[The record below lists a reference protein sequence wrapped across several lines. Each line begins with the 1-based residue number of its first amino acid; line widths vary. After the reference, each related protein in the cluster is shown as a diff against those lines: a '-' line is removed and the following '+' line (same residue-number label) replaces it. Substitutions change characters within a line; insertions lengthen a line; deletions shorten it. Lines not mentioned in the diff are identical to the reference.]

1 MNTLVVD
8 APAKVNLFLR
18 VLNGRDD
25 GYHEIETLFQSV
37 SLADEVRVTL
47 VESAPP
53 GERLEV
59 VGADLGP
66 EEENLAVRASRRFR
80 EVSGLEAEVQIGLL
94 KRIPAGAGLGGG
106 SSDAAAVLRCLAL
119 LNSFE
124 DVDALHAIAGELG
137 SDVPFFLEGAP
148 LSYGQG
154 RGEVLTP
161 VSTLPEATLVLSLP
175 AVHVSTPGAYA
186 ALAASRED
194 AGETEGKG
202 GRRRAPRREL
212 GLDLTWPE
220 VRALAE
226 NDFEPL
232 IADMHPE
239 VAASLEGLRAEGAS
253 VALLSGSGA
262 ATFGFFEKRAEAA
275 RAGRVLEERFGWRHV
290 TVSTR
295 TQPPTPRLLA
305 EGG

>member
-1 MNTLVVD
+1 MSTLVVD

-18 VLNGRDD
+18 VLNRRED

-37 SLADEVRVTL
+37 SLADEVRVT
-47 VESAPP
+47 VDEGAAP

-59 VGADLGP
+59 AGPDLGP
-66 EEENLAVRASRRFR
+66 AEANLAVRASRRFR
-80 EVSGLEAEVQIGLL
+80 EVSGLDAEVRIGLV

-106 SSDAAAVLRCLAL
+106 SSDAAAVLRCLASL
-119 LNSFE
+119 SSFE
-124 DVDALHAIAGELG
+124 DLDALRAIAGELG

-148 LSYGQG
+148 LSHGRG

-161 VSTLPEATLVLSLP
+161 LPVLPEATLVLSLP
-175 AVHVSTPGAYA
+175 PVHVSTPEAYS
-186 ALAASRED
+186 ALAASRVDGVGAEGED
-194 AGETEGKG
+194 EGFATTRTEVGS
-202 GRRRAPRREL
+202 
-212 GLDLTWPE
+212 DVTWSD
-220 VRALAE
+220 VSALAE

-239 VAASLEGLRAEGAS
+239 IAASLDGLRSEGAT

-262 ATFGFFEKRAEAA
+262 AAFGLFENGDEAA
-275 RAGRVLEERFGWRHV
+275 RASRVLEERFGWRHV
-290 TVSTR
+290 PVTTR
-295 TQPPTPRLLA
+295 TQPPTPRTLA